1 MPPPPPLPA
10 GAPKKPA
17 LDRVNEETGPGF
29 ISQPVSSEACVT

>member
-17 LDRVNEETGPGF
+17 LDRVKVDGVVRVKLL
-29 ISQPVSSEACVT
+29 SC